1 MTHSWTHVHKRDVS
15 KEMYYLEETCA
26 HDTSIEN
33 PRSLPPFGMDD
44 GQGSIG
50 KWEEDGARGE
60 YVKIRRL
67 GSDAGPCCIMDAM
80 GLSETKLCKMAFA
93 GKMIFYF
100 RGGAWEEKREDGCVV
115 QGLGWH
121 GEGDWIFSG
130 PCRSTCIGCSTWCHC
145 VQLWTMSNL
154 HPRLRLV
161 QSSVTNCPIW
171 GHTVCQPS
179 HPLLHP

>member
-93 GKMIFYF
+93 GKDDILLPRRSLGGEKRGWVCGAGSWVA
-100 RGGAWEEKREDGCVV
+100 RGG
-115 QGLGWH
+115 GLDLFW
-121 GEGDWIFSG
+121 
-130 PCRSTCIGCSTWCHC
+130 
-145 VQLWTMSNL
+145 
-154 HPRLRLV
+154 
-161 QSSVTNCPIW
+161 
-171 GHTVCQPS
+171 
-179 HPLLHP
+179 PL